1 MAENDREKMGE
12 RRRISPTGVQI
23 GGFRREGKEWRS
35 GEDKNRRC
43 TRPQQ
48 GMLGTGVL
56 SFLTREQAE
65 ARLTSTPKRHREEA

>member
-1 MAENDREKMGE
+1 MAESDREKMGE
-12 RRRISPTGVQI
+12 DEEFHRLE
-23 GGFRREGKEWRS
+23 FRLEDSEEKGRS

-56 SFLTREQAE
+56 AFLTQEQAE
-65 ARLTSTPKRHREEA
+65 ARLTTTPKRHREEA

>member
-1 MAENDREKMGE
+1 MAESDREKMGE
-12 RRRISPTGVQI
+12 DEKFHRLE
-23 GGFRREGKEWRS
+23 FRLEDSEEKGRS

-65 ARLTSTPKRHREEA
+65 ARLTTTPKRHREEA

>member
-1 MAENDREKMGE
+1 MAGNDREKMGE